1 MLGHV
6 KATQMCTNAFAGA
19 QSVKPEKNLLIPAIF
34 SQVLQQTLVSN
45 SSQEFVFN
53 LCTHMQVCSIIT
65 LQILFTVGYRLELHI
80 HNTLRVTELPSKHWL
95 ME

>member
-6 KATQMCTNAFAGA
+6 KATQMCTNA

-34 SQVLQQTLVSN
+34 SQVLQHTLVSN

-53 LCTHMQVCSIIT
+53 LCTRM
-65 LQILFTVGYRLELHI
+65 
-80 HNTLRVTELPSKHWL
+80 
-95 ME
+95 

>member
-34 SQVLQQTLVSN
+34 SQVLQHTLVSN

-53 LCTHMQVCSIIT
+53 LCTRM
-65 LQILFTVGYRLELHI
+65 
-80 HNTLRVTELPSKHWL
+80 
-95 ME
+95 